1 MMPRLKE
8 SLQLATG
15 EAGSGWVE
23 TDHLLLGMLQV
34 RKALGVELLAHLGI
48 TPEAVRAS
56 IRGLRRA
63 S

>member
-8 SLQLATG
+8 SFERAG
-15 EAGSGWVE
+15 REAGGGSID
-23 TDHLLLGMLQV
+23 TDHLLLGMVQV
-34 RKALGVELLAHLGI
+34 RRALAAELLGRLGV

-56 IRGLRRA
+56 VMSRRRA